1 MQALFIF
8 FVSLVVTV
16 QGDSRSEGPP
26 YTTCDASCEH
36 QVKILEGFIAFLILG
51 FSLGVGLCCMKSI
64 DTPSMFASPQNA
76 KRSHQE

>member
-1 MQALFIF
+1 MQALVIF
-8 FVSLVVTV
+8 FVSLIATV

-51 FSLGVGLCCMKSI
+51 FSLGVGLCCMTSI
-64 DTPSMFASPQNA
+64 DTPSMFATPQNA

>member
-8 FVSLVVTV
+8 FVSLIATV

-26 YTTCDASCEH
+26 YTTCDALCEH

-64 DTPSMFASPQNA
+64 DTPSMFATPQNA